1 MGSQP
6 QLDYTAR
13 RAQAKD
19 TAAAV
24 LGTLAAHLS
33 EEQSFQRRG
42 VRREFTPLNL
52 IPTREEEL
60 EGELE

>member
-1 MGSQP
+1 M
-6 QLDYTAR
+6 
-13 RAQAKD
+13 
-19 TAAAV
+19 AAAV

-33 EEQSFQRRG
+33 EEQSFQRG
-42 VRREFTPLNL
+42 VWREFTPLNL